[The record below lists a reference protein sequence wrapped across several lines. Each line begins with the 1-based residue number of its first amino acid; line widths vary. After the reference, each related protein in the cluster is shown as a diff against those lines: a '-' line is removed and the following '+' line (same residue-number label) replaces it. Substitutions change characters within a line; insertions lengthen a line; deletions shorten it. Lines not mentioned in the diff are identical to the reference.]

1 MLFSDIATFTV
12 VRMEMIIGMLMFSAS
27 QQCVHFAVYK
37 VAVYCCWLSQPG
49 CKPRPQDM
57 AFDILEGIKFLK
69 VPRAGD
75 NIHMRIGVH
84 SGPDQ
89 IRSTT
94 CNQAC
99 RRIQRSQAEEAD
111 EEAEE
116 DVKDVDSPDGGERQ
130 PTTMRR
136 RTEEVWC
143 MRCYLEI

>member
-75 NIHMRIGVH
+75 NIHMRIGV
-84 SGPDQ
+84 Q
-89 IRSTT
+89 YTLVLIRSDPQPATKPAGGS
-94 CNQAC
+94 NGVRL
-99 RRIQRSQAEEAD
+99 RRR
-111 EEAEE
+111 
-116 DVKDVDSPDGGERQ
+116 
-130 PTTMRR
+130 MRR
-136 RTEEVWC
+136 LKKMLRMLIVLMVENVNQQQC
-143 MRCYLEI
+143 GGGLKKSGVCAVI

>member
-1 MLFSDIATFTV
+1 
-12 VRMEMIIGMLMFSAS
+12 MIIGMLMFSAS
-27 QQCVHFAVYK
+27 QQCV
-37 VAVYCCWLSQPG
+37 
-49 CKPRPQDM
+49 
-57 AFDILEGIKFLK
+57 
-69 VPRAGD
+69 
-75 NIHMRIGVH
+75 VH

-89 IRSTT
+89 I
-94 CNQAC
+94 NQAC